1 MKWSFR
7 KFNNSSDES
16 ILLYYTD
23 ILKAIKVCGFE
34 KDKKRLDEDVNR
46 ILKVRETG
54 KQ

>member
-1 MKWSFR
+1 MRWSFR
-7 KFNNSSDES
+7 KLDNISDAS
-16 ILLYYTD
+16 MLLYYTD